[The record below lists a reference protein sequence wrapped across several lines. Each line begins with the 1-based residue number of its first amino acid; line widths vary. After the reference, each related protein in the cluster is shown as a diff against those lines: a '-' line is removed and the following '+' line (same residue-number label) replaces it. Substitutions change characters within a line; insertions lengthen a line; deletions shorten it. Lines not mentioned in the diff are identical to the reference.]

1 MNFQTI
7 GPQQVSIG
15 LPKLREPP
23 LTGLLSLKLLLL
35 EPPLDGNR
43 RSWLVDSWDATIKY
57 KIEIPHQPGLHTE
70 GSLRRRE
77 SRKRFDEIGYG
88 SN

>member
-15 LPKLREPP
+15 LPKLRELPP
-23 LTGLLSLKLLLL
+23 TGLLSPKLPLP

-57 KIEIPHQPGLHTE
+57 KIEIPHLPGLHAGASFKITRDASE
-70 GSLRRRE
+70 
-77 SRKRFDEIGYG
+77 FVD
-88 SN
+88 